1 MVPLTSGPLHI
12 LFQSFRTLLRTEHLC
27 IPSKV
32 IHWNS
37 EPEKGALTR
46 PKSVSTLILEFP
58 LSRTKRNKCYLSH
71 LCAQSLSCVQLS
83 VTPRTVACQAPL
95 SIGFPR
101 QDYWS
106 GLLFPSP
113 GGLPDPG
120 MKPMSPAWQADSIPV
135 GPLKPPS
142 LWYLLQQ
149 PKLTKTHS
157 IFFA

>member
-1 MVPLTSGPLHI
+1 MSD
-12 LFQSFRTLLRTEHLC
+12 SFGTL
-27 IPSKV
+27 
-32 IHWNS
+32 W
-37 EPEKGALTR
+37 
-46 PKSVSTLILEFP
+46 
-58 LSRTKRNKCYLSH
+58 
-71 LCAQSLSCVQLS
+71 
-83 VTPRTVACQAPL
+83 TVACQAPL

-142 LWYLLQQ
+142 L
-149 PKLTKTHS
+149 
-157 IFFA
+157 